1 MGESR
6 LRRLR
11 DRTSGAATLIN
22 QGCRITGVISG
33 TGNYL
38 VSGEV
43 AGDSDVEGTVTLSV
57 DGHWEGTIRADGVI
71 VSGRIEGDIVA
82 TGKVEITSTARIS
95 GNVTAEAIAVAEGAV
110 VDGVMQTTGQSEPM
124 EFVEK
129 RSQDA

>member
-71 VSGRIEGDIVA
+71 VSGRIEGEIVA

-129 RSQDA
+129 RSQDG